1 MSYLKWHMIKRGTE
15 LGWLLVIDDGLWIME
30 YQGRTL
36 LELHPQCLTVAGRGE
51 VICRYVTKSSNLQ
64 IQNCDLQICRN
75 NLTCTFVMNT
85 KSDLHICCKKS
96 AFVHENFKFKQ
107 IFVVLLHVCIF
118 TQSLHFTHICVW

>member
-1 MSYLKWHMIKRGTE
+1 MSYLKWHMINRGTE

-30 YQGRTL
+30 YQVRTL

-85 KSDLHICCKKS
+85 KRDLHICCKKI
-96 AFVHENFKFKQ
+96 AFVQEIFKFRIK
-107 IFVVLLHVCIF
+107 
-118 TQSLHFTHICVW
+118 